1 MRLTPYF
8 ASGCAVLLL
17 VGCAAAMP
25 GYVPDKGRHKIAVA
39 ADKAKENASP
49 PAPITTADGSYT
61 PTDKERSFNC
71 RRLTGIIQI
80 KIQQLRDEMGQA
92 PSSRITAVTEKALT
106 KPMLGSQ
113 VKQNTPAEQSRD
125 RARLVA
131 LNQLMI
137 EKKCG
142 HFDLE
147 SALDPANTSS
157 PEPIRAPGKAGKRRI

>member
-1 MRLTPYF
+1 MRLTH
-8 ASGCAVLLL
+8 LLTTGL
-17 VGCAAAMP
+17 ALLTLAGCAAAMP
-25 GYVPDKGRHKIAVA
+25 GYVPDKDRNKFAVA
-39 ADKAKENASP
+39 AQKAKENASL
-49 PAPITTADGSYT
+49 PAPITAADGSYT

-80 KIQQLRDEMGQA
+80 KLQQLRDEMSQA
-92 PSSRITAVTEKALT
+92 PASRISEATEQTLA
-106 KPMLGSQ
+106 KPMLGGQ

-147 SALDPANTSS
+147 SALDPANTAS
-157 PEPIRAPGKAGKRRI
+157 PEPIRPPGKAGKRRI